1 VLCCSIWLSFTLVS
15 IFLVNGVTPQKGFP
29 MASNIVK
36 DISPGSMIGEDR
48 KAPLEGIEWA
58 YRVAGRI
65 TGVEILK
72 SEKYKDSYRFA
83 GEFVGIVFGT
93 GEEVVSKA
101 AFFPNTV
108 AKPLFTEA
116 SKLQAGQAIDVI
128 FDIGLKA
135 AIRPD
140 SAKDYEYVVRN
151 PKADDEEKKRA
162 LLQFE
167 LPKGVG
173 LGGKQLVLPTPPQA

>member
-1 VLCCSIWLSFTLVS
+1 
-15 IFLVNGVTPQKGFP
+15 

-48 KAPLEGIEWA
+48 KAPTTGIEWA

-65 TGVEILK
+65 TGVEVLK
-72 SEKYKDSYRFA
+72 SEKYKDSYRFS
-83 GEFVGIVFGT
+83 GEFVGLVFGT
-93 GEEVVSKA
+93 GEEVVSKS

-108 AKPLFTEA
+108 AKPLYTEA
-116 SKLQAGQAIDVI
+116 SKLQNGAVIDVI

-135 AIRPD
+135 ASRAD

-151 PKADDEEKKRA
+151 PKSDDEEKKRS

-167 LPKGVG
+167 LPSGVG
-173 LGGKQLVLPTPPQA
+173 LGGKQLALPTPPQA